1 MSTKTK
7 PYFKYKQK
15 AVQSILDLAWK
26 LLTEANVPKL
36 NPNIVRKELEFYHKI
51 GEMNSDELQ
60 INWRGH
66 TLLVINTAS
75 GEVKSSSNL
84 NIRNAI
90 TKEEWH
96 ILFKAEKDIF
106 RYGEDK
112 GIAWYFKCAVEE
124 WYGNENELA
133 FRAGSRWLRYAKA
146 KEV

>member
-7 PYFKYKQK
+7 PYFQYKQK
-15 AVQSILDLAWK
+15 AVNSILDLAWK
-26 LLTEANVPKL
+26 LLTEAYVPKQY
-36 NPNIVRKELEFYHKI
+36 PNIVKTELEVYY
-51 GEMNSDELQ
+51 NSSDMRADELQ

-66 TLLVINTAS
+66 TLLVISTAS

-90 TKEEWH
+90 TNEEWH
-96 ILFKAEKDIF
+96 IILKAKKDIF

-112 GIAWYFKCAVEE
+112 AIAWYFKCAVEE

-133 FRAGSRWLRYAKA
+133 FRAGSRWLRYAKGI
-146 KEV
+146 

>member
-26 LLTEANVPKL
+26 LLTEANVPTKH
-36 NPNIVRKELEFYHKI
+36 PNIVKTELEVYYDS
-51 GEMNSDELQ
+51 SDMRADWLQ
-60 INWRGH
+60 IKWRGF
-66 TLLVINTAS
+66 TLLGINKES
-75 GEVKSSSNL
+75 GEVSNTS
-84 NIRNAI
+84 NFAIRNQL
-90 TKEEWH
+90 TNEEWNS
-96 ILFKAEKDIF
+96 LSKAIKDIF

-146 KEV
+146 KGI

>member
-26 LLTEANVPKL
+26 LLTEANVPKQ
-36 NPNIVRKELEFYHKI
+36 NPNIVRKELEVYHRR
-51 GEMNSDELQ
+51 GEMNASELK
-60 INWRGH
+60 IKWRGH
-66 TLLVINTAS
+66 TILCINTAFS
-75 GEVKSSSNL
+75 EVTAPRNL
-84 NIRNAI
+84 NVRNAI
-90 TKEEWH
+90 TNEEWH
-96 ILFKAEKDIF
+96 IILKAKKDIF

-112 GIAWYFKCAVEE
+112 AIAWYFKCAVEE

-146 KEV
+146 KGI

>member
-26 LLTEANVPKL
+26 LLTEANVPKQ
-36 NPNIVRKELEFYHKI
+36 NPNIVRKELEVYHRR
-51 GEMNSDELQ
+51 GEMNASEFK
-60 INWRGH
+60 IKWRGH
-66 TLLVINTAS
+66 TLLVISTAS
-75 GEVKSSSNL
+75 SEVTTSRNL
-84 NIRNAI
+84 NVRNAI
-90 TKEEWH
+90 TDEEWH
-96 ILFKAEKDIF
+96 IILKAKKDIF

-112 GIAWYFKCAVEE
+112 AIAWYFKCAVEE

-146 KEV
+146 KGI

>member
-7 PYFKYKQK
+7 PYFQYKQK
-15 AVQSILDLAWK
+15 AVQRILDLAWK
-26 LLTEANVPKL
+26 LLTEANVPKQY
-36 NPNIVRKELEFYHKI
+36 PNIVRKELEFYHKI
-51 GEMNSDELQ
+51 GEMNADELQ

-75 GEVKSSSNL
+75 GEVKSSSKL

-90 TKEEWH
+90 TKEEWY
-96 ILFKAEKDIF
+96 ILLKAEKDIF
-106 RYGEDK
+106 RYGEAK
-112 GIAWYFKCAVEE
+112 GIAWYFKCAIEE

>member
-26 LLTEANVPKL
+26 LLTEANVPKQY
-36 NPNIVRKELEFYHKI
+36 PNIVRKELEVYYKS
-51 GEMNSDELQ
+51 GEMNVDELQ
-60 INWRGH
+60 INWSGH
-66 TLLVINTAS
+66 TILCINTAFS
-75 GEVKSSSNL
+75 EVTAPRNL

-90 TKEEWH
+90 TNEEWH
-96 ILFKAEKDIF
+96 IILKAKNDIF

-146 KEV
+146 KGI

>member
-1 MSTKTK
+1 M
-7 PYFKYKQK
+7 
-15 AVQSILDLAWK
+15 
-26 LLTEANVPKL
+26 
-36 NPNIVRKELEFYHKI
+36 
-51 GEMNSDELQ
+51 
-60 INWRGH
+60 
-66 TLLVINTAS
+66 VINTAS
-75 GEVKSSSNL
+75 GEVKSSSKF

-96 ILFKAEKDIF
+96 ILLKAEKDIF

-146 KEV
+146 KGI

>member
-7 PYFKYKQK
+7 PYFQYKQK

-26 LLTEANVPKL
+26 LLTEANVPKQY
-36 NPNIVRKELEFYHKI
+36 PNIVRNELEVYY
-51 GEMNSDELQ
+51 NSSDMRADELQ

-66 TLLVINTAS
+66 TLLVISTAS

-106 RYGEDK
+106 RYGE
-112 GIAWYFKCAVEE
+112 GISIAWYFKCAVEE

-146 KEV
+146 KGI